1 MTTVYTQHPLSA
13 AFPAMADDEYQSLKD
28 SIKTI
33 GVQNPI
39 TIFEGM
45 VLDGWHRYQAAIDVH
60 EDCPAVDLDDQMD
73 PRDFVLA
80 QNKNRRQINKSQL
93 AMAVAAV
100 YEWQPHGTNRW
111 AGRSAPGA
119 LLQKTADQ
127 MAVIAGVGKRTM
139 VQAKLVE
146 SKASPEVKAAV
157 KTGAMSVKKAAEMLA
172 PAPAHKPVLA
182 PLPAPEPELP
192 PEAAYS
198 ELDAAQDQIKELQDQ
213 LAVAC
218 MGSTDAAAHAQAAA
232 MMADLRHQVT
242 TLEAT
247 LKAVKTSRDLLQNEN
262 AELRKQVIRQR
273 KEIDALTSSRSASPY
288 GSPPIAYRGP
298 NGETWSGSGLMPRWL
313 TSVIEMTGQPKEH
326 FRVPA

>member
-28 SIKTI
+28 SINTI

-100 YEWQPHGTNRW
+100 YEWVPNGSNRW
-111 AGRSAPGA
+111 QGRSAPGA
-119 LLQKTADQ
+119 HLQKTADQ
-127 MAVIAGVGKRTM
+127 MAAIAGVGKRTM

-157 KTGAMSVKKAAEMLA
+157 KTGTMSVKKAAETLA
-172 PAPAHKPVLA
+172 PPPAHKPLIT
-182 PLPAPEPELP
+182 PLPAPEPEAA
-192 PEAAYS
+192 PEDDYT
-198 ELDAAQDQIKELQDQ
+198 ELDAANDQIKELQDQ
-213 LAVAC
+213 LAVAS
-218 MGSTDAAAHAQAAA
+218 MGSTDTDARAQAAG
-232 MMADLRHQVT
+232 MMAEMRRHINM
-242 TLEAT
+242 LEAT
-247 LKAVKTSRDLLQNEN
+247 LKAVKTSRDTLQNEN

-273 KEIDALTSSRSASPY
+273 KEIDKLT
-288 GSPPIAYRGP
+288 
-298 NGETWSGSGLMPRWL
+298 
-313 TSVIEMTGQPKEH
+313 
-326 FRVPA
+326 RVPA

>member
-28 SIKTI
+28 SISTI

-39 TIFEGM
+39 TLFEGM

-100 YEWQPHGTNRW
+100 YEWVPNGSNRFT
-111 AGRSAPGA
+111 GRSAPGA
-119 LLQKTADQ
+119 DLQKTAVQ
-127 MAVIAGVGKRTM
+127 MAAIAGVGTRTM
-139 VQAKLVE
+139 ERAKLVE
-146 SKASPEVKAAV
+146 AKASPEVKQAV
-157 KTGAMSVKKAAEMLA
+157 KTGIMSVKKAAETVA
-172 PAPAHKPVLA
+172 PPPTHKPVLA
-182 PLPAPEPELP
+182 PLPQPEPELP
-192 PEAAYS
+192 PEDDYT
-198 ELDAAQDQIKELQDQ
+198 ELDAAHDQIKELQDQ

-218 MGSTDAAAHAQAAA
+218 MGSTNTDAHAQAQA
-232 MMADLRHQVT
+232 MMTDLRHQVT

-247 LKAVKTSRDLLQNEN
+247 LKAVKTSRDTLQNEN

-273 KEIDALTSSRSASPY
+273 KEIDKLTSPQSLASYPCA
-288 GSPPIAYRGP
+288 PVAYRGP
-298 NGETWSGSGLMPRWL
+298 NGETWSGRGLMPRWL
-313 TSVIEMTGQPKEH
+313 SATIEKTGHSKEH